1 MAGEG
6 GDGPSPAPVP
16 VRHRCDPAALSLPP
30 MPEHRRYLHWE
41 RTIIAGTCTGTGA
54 SPVPAP
60 RPEYG
65 RYLTP
70 GPEHCRYLRYLHRD
84 RGSPKA
90 PAHGLSGRGARP
102 VRSRAKRR
110 APFPPSSAG
119 RSPDEAGGRW
129 GLLQPHRGQP
139 GKAAPELR
147 ACFKSQIASDAGAR
161 PPPREQCAGPG
172 PPPPAIARP
181 WVLAKGGG
189 KPNQIFPSSNIW
201 GPSPRRGPGAA
212 GKAEKTRVEIIRSD
226 LFPWSDSS
234 FEQLPNGS
242 FCLSESFSSRFCSD

>member
-1 MAGEG
+1 MAGT
-6 GDGPSPAPVP
+6 
-16 VRHRCDPAALSLPP
+16 
-30 MPEHRRYLHWE
+30 Y
-41 RTIIAGTCTGTGA
+41 TGTGA
-54 SPVPAP
+54 SPVSPIPAP
-60 RPEYG
+60 GPGQSESPGTRAERPRG
-65 RYLTP
+65 TA
-70 GPEHCRYLRYLHRD
+70 GPVQGKAE
-84 RGSPKA
+84 GS
-90 PAHGLSGRGARP
+90 
-102 VRSRAKRR
+102 
-110 APFPPSSAG
+110 FPPSSAG

-139 GKAAPELR
+139 GKAASELR

-161 PPPREQCAGPG
+161 PPPREQCAAPG